1 MWEEIVWFWL
11 FCVGYEIIVD
21 VVDVKGYID
30 YVYIILCYF
39 QCYFDGFV
47 DVYFFYVVY
56 GDDVGF
62 VFVGNFDCFMW
73 DLLVVDVD
81 LNKVFGGY
89 VGQVG

>member
-39 QCYFDGFV
+39 
-47 DVYFFYVVY
+47 
-56 GDDVGF
+56 
-62 VFVGNFDCFMW
+62 
-73 DLLVVDVD
+73 
-81 LNKVFGGY
+81 
-89 VGQVG
+89 